1 MKNITGFRYRAINN
15 WWVFLLMGIFLIV
28 LSIWVIN
35 SPEDSF
41 VRLKYIFSFYLFI
54 NGVSSIVFALASRK
68 ILEAWGWYLAY
79 GMLEVIIGAILLIY
93 PQIDMV
99 SLPFILG
106 FWILFN
112 SMFLMGTAFELR
124 KYGYHHGTVDWSI
137 MLYFSAVLAALAF
150 FILLD
155 LKIGKFTMIGW
166 TSLSLMLLG
175 LANIV
180 LSFKLRYIRRYALN
194 QMEITRA
201 FFRERIERLK
211 KDIKKYNNKAELDYR
226 LDVFIAELENRVMA
240 NGEQ

>member
-28 LSIWVIN
+28 LSIGVIN
-35 SPEDSF
+35 TLEESF
-41 VRLKYIFSFYLFI
+41 VQLAYIFSLYLFI
-54 NGVSSIVFALASRK
+54 NGVSSIIFALASK
-68 ILEAWGWYLAY
+68 KVLEAWGWYLEY
-79 GMLEVIIGAILLIY
+79 GMLEVIIGTILLIY

-112 SMFLMGTAFELR
+112 SMFLAGTAFELR
-124 KYGYHHGTVDWSI
+124 KYGYHHGTVHWSI
-137 MLYFSAVLAALAF
+137 MLYFSTVLAALAF

-155 LKIGKFTMIGW
+155 LKIGKFTMVGW
-166 TSLSLMLLG
+166 TGLSLILLG

-201 FFRERIERLK
+201 FFRERIDRLK

>member
-201 FFRERIERLK
+201 FFRERIDRLK

-240 NGEQ
+240 NGE

>member
-155 LKIGKFTMIGW
+155 LKIGKFTMVGW